1 METDPLMKPADLD
14 SKPKGKPHWD
24 MGREIPMG
32 ALLQLLK
39 KENWELYLSGKLQRL
54 GIKTYCRKKQGH
66 N

>member
-14 SKPKGKPHWD
+14 SIPKGKTLWD

-32 ALLQLLK
+32 ALLHLLK

-54 GIKTYCRKKQGH
+54 GIKTYSRKKQGH